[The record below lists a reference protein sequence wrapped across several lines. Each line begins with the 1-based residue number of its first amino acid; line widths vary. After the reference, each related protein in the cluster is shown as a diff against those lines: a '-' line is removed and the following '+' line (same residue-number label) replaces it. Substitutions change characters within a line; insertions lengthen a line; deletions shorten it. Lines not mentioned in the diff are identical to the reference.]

1 MEDNKNV
8 NGQQNQNGSNDNGQ
22 QNNNQQNGSAGTDNS
37 GGQNNQQNNEKTF
50 TQDEV
55 TRMMTTEKKQGRN
68 SVYRQLGLDPNTA
81 SEEDVANAF
90 KEFTEYQN
98 SKKSEAEKAAA
109 KALEDQKKLEA
120 AQQQLFLAN
129 AKVKAMQLGVQPQFV
144 DDVVTLASTKLGAD
158 EKSDLDAL
166 AKAVGELKAKYPTW
180 FGQSDEGDDKA
191 KNKNNAGMRGTGSS
205 VSGSSQ
211 KKEGE
216 SSMGARLAAQRKQ
229 TNKKSS
235 FWN

>member
-1 MEDNKNV
+1 MENEKNV
-8 NGQQNQNGSNDNGQ
+8 NGQQNQNNNGEGQ
-22 QNNNQQNGSAGTDNS
+22 QTGAQSSGTNEGTNNNS
-37 GGQNNQQNNEKTF
+37 GGGQNEKTF

-55 TRMMTTEKKQGRN
+55 TRMMTTEKRQGKN

-81 SEEDVANAF
+81 TEEDIANAI
-90 KEFTEYQN
+90 KGYTEYQN

-120 AQQQLFLAN
+120 ATQQLFLAN

-144 DDVVTLASTKLGAD
+144 DDVVTLASTKLGED
-158 EKSDLDAL
+158 EKTDLDAL

-180 FGQSDEGDDKA
+180 FGQSDDGDGKA

-205 VSGSSQ
+205 ASSSSQ
-211 KKEGE
+211 KKDEDT
-216 SSMGARLAAQRKQ
+216 SMGARLAAQRKQ

>member
-8 NGQQNQNGSNDNGQ
+8 NGQQNQNDSNDNGQ
-22 QNNNQQNGSAGTDNS
+22 QNNNQQNGSAGTNNS
-37 GGQNNQQNNEKTF
+37 GDQTNQQNNEKTF

-55 TRMMTTEKKQGRN
+55 TRMMTAEKKQGRN

-81 SEEDVANAF
+81 SEEDVANAL

-98 SKKSEAEKAAA
+98 SKKSDAEKAAA

-120 AQQQLFLAN
+120 SQQQLFLAN

-144 DDVVTLASTKLGAD
+144 DDVVILASTKLGAD
-158 EKSDLDAL
+158 ERSDLDAL

-180 FGQSDEGDDKA
+180 FGQSGEGDNKA
-191 KNKNNAGMRGTGSS
+191 KDKNNAGMRGTGSS

-211 KKEGE
+211 KKEEE

>member
-22 QNNNQQNGSAGTDNS
+22 QNNNQQNGSAGTNNS
-37 GGQNNQQNNEKTF
+37 GDQTNQQNNEKTF

-55 TRMMTTEKKQGRN
+55 TRMMTAEKKQGRN

-81 SEEDVANAF
+81 SEEDVANAL

-120 AQQQLFLAN
+120 SQQQLFLAN

-144 DDVVTLASTKLGAD
+144 DDVVILASTKLGAD
-158 EKSDLDAL
+158 ERSDLDAL
-166 AKAVGELKAKYPTW
+166 AKAVGELKAKYPIW
-180 FGQSDEGDDKA
+180 FGQSNEGDNKA
-191 KNKNNAGMRGTGSS
+191 KDKNNAGMRGTGSS

>member
-8 NGQQNQNGSNDNGQ
+8 NGQQNQNGSNDNS
-22 QNNNQQNGSAGTDNS
+22 QQNGSAGTNNS
-37 GGQNNQQNNEKTF
+37 GDQTNQQNNEKTF

-144 DDVVTLASTKLGAD
+144 DDVVTLASTKLGDD

-180 FGQSDEGDDKA
+180 FGQSDEDDNKA
-191 KNKNNAGMRGTGSS
+191 KDKNNAGMRGTGSS

-211 KKEGE
+211 RKEGE

>member
-22 QNNNQQNGSAGTDNS
+22 QNNNQQNGSAGTNNS
-37 GGQNNQQNNEKTF
+37 GDQTNQQNNEKTF

-55 TRMMTTEKKQGRN
+55 TRMMTAEKKQGRN

-81 SEEDVANAF
+81 SEEDVANAL

-120 AQQQLFLAN
+120 SQQQLFLAN
-129 AKVKAMQLGVQPQFV
+129 AKVKAMQIGVQPQFV
-144 DDVVTLASTKLGAD
+144 DDVVILASTKLGAD
-158 EKSDLDAL
+158 ERSDLDAL
-166 AKAVGELKAKYPTW
+166 AKAVGELKEKYPTW
-180 FGQSDEGDDKA
+180 FGQSNEGDNKA
-191 KNKNNAGMRGTGSS
+191 KDKNNAGMRGTGSS